1 MSLKTFFCSLLIG
14 SSMPLDSPKT
24 AWQRMWGVAKSS
36 RAEIMEMLH
45 RKSATYQNAAI
56 RFMLLRLL
64 LQSRYLP
71 LAGMNASTVIK
82 SATESVWETVYVC
95 GISASA
101 LRKFLFNEFFL
112 SSFLSKRRKCLL
124 QGITKDFTNLV
135 LELSAHLFKGKPSK
149 GINFS

>member
-1 MSLKTFFCSLLIG
+1 
-14 SSMPLDSPKT
+14 
-24 AWQRMWGVAKSS
+24 MWESVGVAKSS
-36 RAEIMEMLH
+36 RAEIKEMLH

-56 RFMLLRLL
+56 RFMLLRTVAATTTATKPI
-64 LQSRYLP
+64 SS
-71 LAGMNASTVIK
+71 AGRHERINCFK
-82 SATESVWETVYVC
+82 RATESVWETVYVC

-101 LRKFLFNEFFL
+101 LLKLLFNEFFL

-124 QGITKDFTNLV
+124 QGITRDFTNLV